1 MLVFF
6 FTTRLCMRVLAI
18 FFLGGSRSMRE
29 REKKERKKNPCIDNN
44 EIRENFHCSRVATI
58 ERKTVMVQEINLD
71 WLLFIFS
78 CTEAWNA
85 R

>member
-1 MLVFF
+1 
-6 FTTRLCMRVLAI
+6 
-18 FFLGGSRSMRE
+18 MRE
-29 REKKERKKNPCIDNN
+29 REKKKEKKTPWNN

>member
-6 FTTRLCMRVLAI
+6 FHYTTLHESLSYL
-18 FFLGGSRSMRE
+18 FLGGSRSMRE
-29 REKKERKKNPCIDNN
+29 REKKERKKTPCIDNN